1 MFILI
6 LIRPLFV
13 YFMKLLRYAM
23 GRYFLVEFVI
33 RFRSSYVIL
42 GFYYK
47 CKYFDLILIIKYFK
61 INNIQVKLI

>member
-47 CKYFDLILIIKYFK
+47 CKYFDY
-61 INNIQVKLI
+61 